1 MKIIHTLQFL
11 TLGIFL
17 SHCTG
22 ASKVDGD
29 TSQLASL
36 TIGEFKPAPQ
46 SAQQSDWVRVSV
58 SIDPSKA
65 GATQRVLR
73 SFDKAPGLPLRD
85 NSVTVPYGTYKIK
98 LIYTDSKGVSLYES
112 CTADQAIEHQIMVPV
127 YKTDIKIC
135 RFASNDNAGSV
146 STGESSIEINPIL
159 TGDTN
164 SPNMPAPAPMPAS
177 GNYVDQH
184 GWLTAQGAR
193 LLDKN
198 KQPIQLRGMSM
209 FWSHWSA
216 DFWNPQLVHSFATD
230 WKSTV
235 IRAAMGV
242 EEGGYLTNPQLE
254 KDRVKMMVNKAVQ
267 EGIYVIIDWH
277 DHHAHQHPDKA
288 IEFFSEMASLYGQTP
303 NVIFEVFNEPIDP
316 SWDQVKAYAES
327 VIGAIRSKGA
337 KNLVIVGS
345 PTWSQ
350 RVDSAADNPVRDSNV
365 AYTLH
370 FYAGSHRQELRD
382 KAIYAINKGLT
393 LFVTEWGV
401 CDASGN
407 GNIDLAETDRWMDF
421 MNQYKISWANW
432 SVNDKAESA
441 SAFNPGASRQGPWG
455 PEQLTQSGSY
465 VRRKILEGPR

>member
-184 GWLTAQGAR
+184 GWLKIG
-193 LLDKN
+193 
-198 KQPIQLRGMSM
+198 
-209 FWSHWSA
+209 
-216 DFWNPQLVHSFATD
+216 
-230 WKSTV
+230 
-235 IRAAMGV
+235 RAHV
-242 EEGGYLTNPQLE
+242 
-254 KDRVKMMVNKAVQ
+254 
-267 EGIYVIIDWH
+267 
-277 DHHAHQHPDKA
+277 
-288 IEFFSEMASLYGQTP
+288 
-303 NVIFEVFNEPIDP
+303 
-316 SWDQVKAYAES
+316 
-327 VIGAIRSKGA
+327 
-337 KNLVIVGS
+337 
-345 PTWSQ
+345 
-350 RVDSAADNPVRDSNV
+350 
-365 AYTLH
+365 
-370 FYAGSHRQELRD
+370 
-382 KAIYAINKGLT
+382 
-393 LFVTEWGV
+393 
-401 CDASGN
+401 
-407 GNIDLAETDRWMDF
+407 
-421 MNQYKISWANW
+421 
-432 SVNDKAESA
+432 
-441 SAFNPGASRQGPWG
+441 
-455 PEQLTQSGSY
+455 
-465 VRRKILEGPR
+465 